1 MSWDLFHARVREESQ
16 NLKPGQHGI
25 NLLMLRV
32 LGPLLQRSWDVD
44 GETGNQPH
52 DHLSTEGMGIDGI
65 HGIHGIWMLE
75 QWSVF
80 HPKFITHSKKH
91 FQSSTLHICLY
102 IFDIVNIV
110 LLKLLTLIGLWIR
123 CHWSERQLGHKGSTQ
138 HCTQRGAEVV
148 PPRAQKSAEMRRDA
162 ERRIVAVS
170 VAISGKEKKGL
181 VWLIW
186 HLATICYMSLRFKQ
200 KGTMLC
206 IVTALLCRP
215 FFWLWDDW
223 SFCIFCKGF
232 HRTAIACHSNDWF
245 GKFLDDIW
253 WLRSANPRALCVS
266 LLSRLGKETRPKIF
280 EERTDGWIWSFS
292 ACHLFLMFTIGSFTS
307 SKVSRL
313 SMKLTECLGHT
324 TGQATSLVQKSGVLL
339 N

>member
-1 MSWDLFHARVREESQ
+1 MFIYFWHCKYCTFETFDFDRSLNQVSLIWTSAGPQRIHPALHTARC
-16 NLKPGQHGI
+16 
-25 NLLMLRV
+25 
-32 LGPLLQRSWDVD
+32 RSR
-44 GETGNQPH
+44 TSK
-52 DHLSTEGMGIDGI
+52 STE
-65 HGIHGIWMLE
+65 
-75 QWSVF
+75 
-80 HPKFITHSKKH
+80 
-91 FQSSTLHICLY
+91 
-102 IFDIVNIV
+102 
-110 LLKLLTLIGLWIR
+110 IR
-123 CHWSERQLGHKGSTQ
+123 WNP
-138 HCTQRGAEVV
+138 QRCREAH
-148 PPRAQKSAEMRRDA
+148 RRC
-162 ERRIVAVS
+162 V
-170 VAISGKEKKGL
+170 GGNFWQGKKGL

-324 TGQATSLVQKSGVLL
+324 TGQATISGTKVRCVA
-339 N
+339 

>member
-1 MSWDLFHARVREESQ
+1 MVSLSPEVYCPLQET
-16 NLKPGQHGI
+16 
-25 NLLMLRV
+25 LR
-32 LGPLLQRSWDVD
+32 
-44 GETGNQPH
+44 
-52 DHLSTEGMGIDGI
+52 I
-65 HGIHGIWMLE
+65 
-75 QWSVF
+75 
-80 HPKFITHSKKH
+80 KHS
-91 FQSSTLHICLY
+91 SY

-110 LLKLLTLIGLWIR
+110 LLTLVGLWIR

-148 PPRAQKSAEMRRDA
+148 PPRAQKSAETEMQRGASSLCRWQFLA
-162 ERRIVAVS
+162 R
-170 VAISGKEKKGL
+170 GKKASYDSYGIL
-181 VWLIW
+181 LQF
-186 HLATICYMSLRFKQ
+186 ATCHY
-200 KGTMLC
+200 
-206 IVTALLCRP
+206 VTALLCRP

-313 SMKLTECLGHT
+313 SMKLMECLGHT

>member
-1 MSWDLFHARVREESQ
+1 MSIGVTDLNVSWATKDPPSTAHSEVPKSY
-16 NLKPGQHGI
+16 
-25 NLLMLRV
+25 
-32 LGPLLQRSWDVD
+32 LQEHR
-44 GETGNQPH
+44 NP
-52 DHLSTEGMGIDGI
+52 M
-65 HGIHGIWMLE
+65 
-75 QWSVF
+75 
-80 HPKFITHSKKH
+80 
-91 FQSSTLHICLY
+91 
-102 IFDIVNIV
+102 
-110 LLKLLTLIGLWIR
+110 
-123 CHWSERQLGHKGSTQ
+123 
-138 HCTQRGAEVV
+138 
-148 PPRAQKSAEMRRDA
+148 KSAEMQRGASWLFQGWQFLARQKKASYDSYGILLQFA
-162 ERRIVAVS
+162 TCHYVS
-170 VAISGKEKKGL
+170 NKK
-181 VWLIW
+181 
-186 HLATICYMSLRFKQ
+186 AQY
-200 KGTMLC
+200 GTMLC

-292 ACHLFLMFTIGSFTS
+292 ACHLFLMFTISSFTS

-324 TGQATSLVQKSGVLL
+324 TGQATPPVQKSGVLL